1 MIGVAWAG
9 LRKALRTWPQL
20 LAADLATRVAATLLI
35 TPVVALIVREALS
48 RAGDGALTDQDILW
62 FVLSPMGLGTIL
74 LVAAASALAGLVG
87 HTAIMTV
94 LAGVE
99 EDRAVSW
106 LAGMRHAGHRFFS
119 IFEMAFRGLVRLF
132 IDAAPFLVVAG
143 LAYVLLLRR
152 YDINYYLTMRP
163 PAFWIAGVVIAAA
176 LGGIAWF
183 AGRRLLGWAVALPRL
198 LFGGASP
205 AGALE
210 ESTAVTR
217 ERRLSV
223 LALFGIWGGGTLLVS
238 TLVTGAAG
246 MLGRALVPQGSTNLA
261 AMAGGIAVAVVVGAV
276 ANLVVSMVSS
286 VTLATFV
293 FEVDRRWSEPWIL
306 PREVTAEAGTLGARA
321 SLRIP
326 GWAWVAAAVL
336 VPLGALVL
344 GVGLLRQVGA
354 DTEVEITAHR
364 GASGRAPENTL
375 AAVRAAI
382 ADEADWVEIDV
393 QETSDGIV
401 VVHHDEDFMR
411 AAGERGRVWEMAWTD
426 VARVPNGAWFG
437 PEFEGERVTTL
448 EEVLRVARDRIRVN
462 IELKV
467 YGHGQRLEER
477 VIELVEAMGMADQ
490 VVLMSLDRPTV
501 ETLNRLRP
509 DWTVGF
515 LAAVSIGDLSAV
527 EADFLAVNAKTATPG
542 FIRRAHAAGKTVQ
555 VWTVDH
561 PAQMAAVI
569 SAGADVIITNEP
581 ALAREI
587 LGQLAG
593 LSTVERLLLGAGT
606 RFGVVPGANESS
618 DTDEA

>member
-74 LVAAASALAGLVG
+74 LVAAASALAGLAG

-106 LAGMRHAGHRFFS
+106 LTGMRHAGHRFFS
-119 IFEMAFRGLVRLF
+119 MFEMAFRGLVRLL
-132 IDAAPFLVVAG
+132 IDAAPFLVLAG

-163 PAFWIAGVVIAAA
+163 PTFWIAGAVIAVA
-176 LGGIAWF
+176 LGGVAWF

-223 LALFGIWGGGTLLVS
+223 LGLFGIWAGGTLLMS

-261 AMAGGIAVAVVVGAV
+261 AMAGGIAIAVVVGAV

-286 VTLATFV
+286 VTLATFL
-293 FEVDRRWSEPWIL
+293 FEVDHRWSEPWIL
-306 PREVTAEAGTLGARA
+306 PREVTTEAGTLGARA
-321 SLRIP
+321 SLKIP

-344 GVGLLRQVGA
+344 GVGLLREVGA

-411 AAGERGRVWEMAWTD
+411 AAGERGRVWEMAWAD
-426 VARVPNGAWFG
+426 VARVPNGARFG

-467 YGHGQRLEER
+467 YGRGQRLEER

-527 EADFLAVNAKTATPG
+527 EADFLAVNARTATPG